1 MRLDKACIRIG
12 DVDITEITR
21 HLKQLPDSA
30 WKANTYR
37 QNTYAVHK
45 QTESLVLYFKTD
57 EFTETNT
64 ELLSVMQPL
73 LAPIFAR
80 FAQYY
85 GYSKLDIAKLMFAK
99 LPAGAEIAE
108 HSDSAPIFARYH
120 RVHVPIVTN
129 DAVMFYLDQQP
140 FHFKTGVMYDIN
152 NLGLHRVVNP
162 SDEDRIH
169 LIFDARPVKRIQNA
183 SSHLF
188 ILSPNN
194 SGSSLMSAALSDCQ
208 NAITL
213 PGEGHYIAGF
223 AGPNPN
229 RDNSHFVWS
238 QFNTLNKL
246 QCSKAYDWPAIR
258 NLWSGVATPQ
268 SGTASI
274 FVEKS
279 PCNIARMAMLAEEFD
294 DAKFLF
300 LIRNPYA
307 MFESVVRARRDL
319 PEVESLAAQHVLW
332 CFRQQEANL
341 QQCESPHLLIRYEDV
356 CDSPEATAQTI
367 RKFIPAFEDIDFI
380 PPRWVKGQKSALDNR
395 NATQIAR
402 LTDNER
408 AVAEAF
414 FQPNA
419 ELFARFGYP
428 V

>member
-1 MRLDKACIRIG
+1 MFLEKPCIPIG
-12 DVDITEITR
+12 HVDITEITKC
-21 HLKQLPDSA
+21 LKQLPDSA
-30 WKANTYR
+30 WKANPYR

-57 EFTETNT
+57 EFTESHD
-64 ELLSVMQPL
+64 ELLAAMQPL

-99 LPAGAEIAE
+99 LPSGCEIPE
-108 HSDSAPIFARYH
+108 HRDSAPIFAKYH
-120 RVHVPIVTN
+120 RVHVPIQTN
-129 DAVMFYLDQQP
+129 DAIIFYLDHQAH
-140 FHFKTGVMYDIN
+140 HFKTGVMYDIN
-152 NLGLHRVVNP
+152 NLGLHRVINP
-162 SDEDRIH
+162 SSEDRIH
-169 LIFDARPVKRIQNA
+169 LIFDARPVKRIHNA

-188 ILSPNN
+188 IMSPNN
-194 SGSSLMSAALSDCQ
+194 SGSSLVSAALSDCQ
-208 NAITL
+208 KAITL

-246 QCSKAYDWPAIR
+246 QTPAAYDWPAIR
-258 NLWSGVATPQ
+258 NLWANVATPQ
-268 SGTASI
+268 SEAARV

-294 DAKFLF
+294 DATFLF

-307 MFESVVRARRDL
+307 MFESVIRARRDL
-319 PEVESLAAQHVLW
+319 PDIATLAAQHVLW
-332 CFRQQEANL
+332 CFRQQQENL
-341 QQCESPHLLIRYEDV
+341 QQCKNPYLLIRYEDI
-356 CDSPEATAQTI
+356 CDSPAATAQTI
-367 RKFIPAFEDIDFI
+367 RKFMPEFEDIDFI
-380 PPRWVKGQKSALDNR
+380 PPRWIKGQKSALKNR
-395 NATQIAR
+395 NAAQIAR

-408 AVAEAF
+408 HIAEAC
-414 FQPNA
+414 FQPH
-419 ELFARFGYP
+419 EDLFARFGYP